1 MSNLVPS
8 GALRAVLQLLALL
21 RPASAAAYRGPVQPR
36 VFSGPGPA
44 AGAEAVCAPIPR
56 RIWSYWNG
64 AVLDPVVQQCM
75 DNWRLQC
82 PDYRID
88 VLNADNLERFV
99 APGDLPPDFA
109 RLAPPK
115 QADWLR
121 LYLVRHHGGFW
132 LDASIVLT
140 QSLDWLRDLQQAQRS
155 EFAGF
160 FLRGF
165 THDERWPVVESW
177 AFGAPAHAPF
187 VTAWQQEFHHALI
200 EVGPTAYL
208 ARLRQSENAAAVFQG
223 IRDPEYLLIH
233 VTAQQVLRRA
243 NDFRLTLLRAE
254 DTAFFYQRALWWKWY
269 LLYPK
274 LCLVTTQAQ
283 PAPLIKLRGGER
295 RHFTAM
301 FAQHGG
307 AVAGSIW
314 QRACADSGP
323 S

>member
-36 VFSGPGPA
+36 VFSGPGPT
-44 AGAEAVCAPIPR
+44 AGADAGCAPIPR

-200 EVGPTAYL
+200 ERGTGDYL
-208 ARLRQSENAAAVFQG
+208 AALQTQSTGAAVLQG
-223 IRDPEYLLIH
+223 IADPEYLLIH
-233 VTAQQVLRRA
+233 VAAQQVLRRD
-243 NDFRLTLLRAE
+243 NGYRLALLCAE
-254 DTAFFYQRALWWKWY
+254 DTAYYYQHALYWKWY
-269 LLYPK
+269 LLYPR
-274 LCLVTTQAQ
+274 LCLAPAQ
-283 PAPLIKLRGGER
+283 PVVAPLVKLRGGER
-295 RHFTAM
+295 RHFSALL
-301 FAQHGG
+301 ARHGG
-307 AVAGSIW
+307 ARRGSLW
-314 QRACADSGP
+314 QQACTPGP
-323 S
+323 V